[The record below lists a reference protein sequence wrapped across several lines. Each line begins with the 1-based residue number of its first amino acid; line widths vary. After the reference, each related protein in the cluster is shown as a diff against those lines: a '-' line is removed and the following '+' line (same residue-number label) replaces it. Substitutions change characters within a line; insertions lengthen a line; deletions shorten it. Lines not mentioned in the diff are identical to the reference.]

1 MAIYKICPIC
11 SKQFKLL
18 RKNKKKYCSTDCAK
32 GAQKAYQK
40 KYFQSDKGKAAL
52 AKYQKSKK
60 GKATA
65 KKALAKYFKSEK
77 GKAAMK
83 KVLNSEKS
91 KQYRSEYYKSP
102 EGKKMLYAAITKYKK
117 TEKGRAV
124 AKKANKKWL
133 EKTQYYKNISKDPV
147 KREKRNREAS
157 ERHKKRWETD
167 VEYKLAYTLRGR
179 FRQWFRRK
187 GEKKNT
193 SIMKL
198 VGCTKTK
205 LKKHLE
211 SQFKVGMTWDNYGEW
226 HIDHIKPLAAF
237 DIKDPAQ
244 VAEASHYTNLQPLWA
259 MENFTKS
266 KKRNIN

>member
-167 VEYKLAYTLRGR
+167 VEYK
-179 FRQWFRRK
+179 
-187 GEKKNT
+187 
-193 SIMKL
+193 
-198 VGCTKTK
+198 
-205 LKKHLE
+205 HLE